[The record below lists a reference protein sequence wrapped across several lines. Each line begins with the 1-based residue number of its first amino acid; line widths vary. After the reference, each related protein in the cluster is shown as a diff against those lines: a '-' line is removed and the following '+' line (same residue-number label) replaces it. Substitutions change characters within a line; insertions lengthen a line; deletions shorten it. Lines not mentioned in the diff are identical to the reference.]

1 MDVFNYL
8 DKVRYKISNR
18 KDNRENPQRLKTYC
32 FVPDGHPFPS
42 FISPEGNKVDINKGY
57 KRFMKSGEYESHPS
71 FVVSKNIYFD
81 RKGQQIYFEP
91 GIMYNTPELICH
103 CTLKLLKI
111 KSLKNSMER
120 ICMIMRMVY
129 W

>member
-91 GIMYNTPELICH
+91 GIMYNTPELICP
-103 CTLKLLKI
+103 LKLLKI